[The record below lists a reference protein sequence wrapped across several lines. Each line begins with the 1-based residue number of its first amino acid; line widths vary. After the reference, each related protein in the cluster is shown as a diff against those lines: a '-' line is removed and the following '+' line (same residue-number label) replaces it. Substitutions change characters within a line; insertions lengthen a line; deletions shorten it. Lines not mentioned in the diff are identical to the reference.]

1 VQSIPSQTFT
11 RAELSI
17 RPAQPADRAALE
29 AIAGQTWDGN
39 DYLPRVLDDWFSDPH
54 DGFYVAVL
62 RRQVIGVAKVT
73 RFAEGEW
80 WLEGLRI
87 DPAFQGHGIARVLHH
102 FMMNQVRKMGS
113 GVVRFSTAS
122 MNEAVK
128 QLAKETGFELM
139 ATYLPY
145 GADALDEPVQSVW
158 QLGPDDTPRVWAWLD
173 ESEHF
178 VRARRSV
185 EWDWSYYLLTETR
198 LAEQVAAGLVY
209 GWPSAG
215 RRDQLGGVIAVTPV
229 EKARWLGDPT
239 LKIAY
244 LDAGDLAAAARDMR
258 RLAAALGRARVRI
271 KVLNR
276 PERVTA
282 LEAAGY
288 TREWDGE
295 AWLYA
300 RDVSLTA
307 HADVRTENAPPS
319 ENY

>member
-29 AIAGQTWDGN
+29 AIAEQTWDGN
-39 DYLPRVLDDWFSDPH
+39 DYLPRVLDDWFNDPH
-54 DGFYVAVL
+54 DGFFGAVL
-62 RRQVIGVAKVT
+62 RQQVIGVAKVT

-80 WLEGLRI
+80 WLEGLRV
-87 DPAFQGHGIARVLHH
+87 DPAFQGHGIARILHH
-102 FMMNQVRKMGS
+102 FLMNQVRQMGS
-113 GVVRFSTAS
+113 GVIRFSTAS
-122 MNEAVK
+122 VNEPVK
-128 QLAKETGFELM
+128 QLAKETGFALM

-145 GADALDEPVQSVW
+145 GADASDEPVQSVW
-158 QLGPDDTPRVWAWLD
+158 QLGPDDTPRVRAWLD
-173 ESEHF
+173 GSAFF
-178 VRARRSV
+178 VQAQRSV

-198 LAEQVAAGLVY
+198 LADQIAAGLVY
-209 GWPSAG
+209 GWPLAG
-215 RRDQLGGVIAVTPV
+215 RRDQLGGVIVVAPV

-258 RLAAALGRARVRI
+258 RLAAAVGRARVRI

-282 LEAAGY
+282 LENAGY

-319 ENY
+319 EN